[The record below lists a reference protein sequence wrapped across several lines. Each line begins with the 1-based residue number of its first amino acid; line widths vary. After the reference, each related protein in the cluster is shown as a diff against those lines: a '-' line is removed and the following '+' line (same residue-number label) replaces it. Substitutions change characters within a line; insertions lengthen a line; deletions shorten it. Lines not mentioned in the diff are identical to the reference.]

1 MLKVEQTAGRGD
13 EAATA
18 QAVAPARSAAVR
30 FLYRLLGLAMVGLAI
45 AGVFLP
51 LLPTTPF
58 LIVAAWAFARSS
70 PRLEAWLRN
79 HRQLG
84 PFLRNWE
91 ERGAVPRWAKA
102 LAVLGCASGWGMLAW
117 RGAPPL
123 LLVGSAAGLLLVLAW
138 LLSRPSA

>member
-1 MLKVEQTAGRGD
+1 MGPMDPTGVRGD
-13 EAATA
+13 AATA
-18 QAVAPARSAAVR
+18 DGEAPATPSRSAAVR
-30 FLYRLLGLAMVGLAI
+30 FLYRTLGLAMVGLAI

-70 PRLEAWLRN
+70 PRLNAWLRN

-91 ERGAVPRWAKA
+91 ERGAIPRWAKA
-102 LAVLGCASGWGMLAW
+102 LAFFGVTSGWTMLAFS
-117 RGAPPL
+117 GAQPWIL
-123 LLVGSAAGLLLVLAW
+123 
-138 LLSRPSA
+138 